1 LKEECREEC
10 LKERVKMEVIR
21 RLCVLGYLESG
32 KAEEYLEVLK
42 EVKLPWCCVDV
53 SRCVRIQKNG
63 GLYTQCERKMEDGD
77 ECKVC
82 SKKEKKYGDVNDRSK
97 VGIMEYRD
105 SEGNGPV
112 QYMKVMKKNGWTKE
126 RVLLEGKILGVS
138 VPLCHF
144 EEEVG
149 KRGRPRKSCVEKGVE
164 VEKCEKKKRGRPRK
178 EKKSSNIAGEELIA
192 SLLKERDEAVVN
204 EEVINDDVINE
215 EVVNEEVINEE
226 EDDEEETV
234 VVKYEIGG
242 VTYLKTVENV
252 LYDMESHELVGV
264 WNEKTK
270 KIEVCEDEE

>member
-1 LKEECREEC
+1 
-10 LKERVKMEVIR
+10 
-21 RLCVLGYLESG
+21 
-32 KAEEYLEVLK
+32 
-42 EVKLPWCCVDV
+42 V
-53 SRCVRIQKNG
+53 SKCVRIKKNG
-63 GLYTQCERKMEDGD
+63 GLYTQCDGKKEEGE

-82 SKKEKKYGDVNDRSK
+82 SKKEKKYGDVKDRMR

-105 SEGNGPV
+105 SEGKGPV
-112 QYMKVMKKNGWTKE
+112 QYVKIMKKNGWTKE

-149 KRGRPRKSCVEKGVE
+149 KRGRPRKESVEKGVE
-164 VEKCEKKKRGRPRK
+164 KSVEVKKRGRPRK

-192 SLLKERDEAVVN
+192 SLLKERDE
-204 EEVINDDVINE
+204 EVINEDVINE
-215 EVVNEEVINEE
+215 DVINEDVINE
-226 EDDEEETV
+226 NDKCENDEEETV

-242 VTYLKTVENV
+242 VTYLKTAENV

-270 KIEVCEDEE
+270 QIEVCEDEE

>member
-1 LKEECREEC
+1 
-10 LKERVKMEVIR
+10 MEVIR
-21 RLCVLGYLESG
+21 RLCVLGYLEEERVS
-32 KAEEYLEVLK
+32 EYLEVLK
-42 EVKLPWCCVDV
+42 EVKLPWCGVV
-53 SRCVRIQKNG
+53 ESKCVRIKKNG
-63 GLYTQCERKMEDGD
+63 GLYTQCDGKKEYGE

-82 SKKEKKYGDVNDRSK
+82 SKKEKKYGDVKDRMS

-112 QYMKVMKKNGWTKE
+112 QYTKIMKKNGWTKE

-149 KRGRPRKSCVEKGVE
+149 KRGRPRKSCVEKVVE
-164 VEKCEKKKRGRPRK
+164 EKKKRGRPRK

-192 SLLKERDEAVVN
+192 SLLKERDE
-204 EEVINDDVINE
+204 

-226 EDDEEETV
+226 VINEEVINEEEGDEEETV

-252 LYDMESHELVGV
+252 LYDMECHELVGV

-270 KIEVCEDEE
+270 KIEVCEEEE

>member
-1 LKEECREEC
+1 ME
-10 LKERVKMEVIR
+10 VKEVIR
-21 RLCVLGYLESG
+21 RLCVLGYLEFG
-32 KAEEYLEVLK
+32 RECEYLEVLK
-42 EVKLPWCCVDV
+42 EVKLPWCGVV
-53 SRCVRIQKNG
+53 ESRCVRIKKNG
-63 GLYTQCERKMEDGD
+63 GLYTQCDGKKEYGE

-82 SKKEKKYGDVNDRSK
+82 SKKEKKYGDVKDRMS
-97 VGIMEYRD
+97 VGIMEYMD

-112 QYMKVMKKNGWTKE
+112 QYIKVMKRNGWSKE
-126 RVLLEGKILGVS
+126 RVLLEGKMLGVS

-144 EEEVG
+144 VEEVG

-192 SLLKERDEAVVN
+192 SLLKERDE
-204 EEVINDDVINE
+204 

-226 EDDEEETV
+226 VINEEVINEEEGDEEETV

-252 LYDMESHELVGV
+252 LYDMECHELVGV

-270 KIEVCEDEE
+270 KIEVCEEEE

>member
-1 LKEECREEC
+1 ME
-10 LKERVKMEVIR
+10 VKEVIR
-21 RLCVLGYLESG
+21 RLCECGYLEYG
-32 KAEEYLEVLK
+32 MECEYLEVLK
-42 EVKLPWCCVDV
+42 EVKLPWCSVDV
-53 SRCVRIQKNG
+53 SRCVRIKKNG
-63 GLYTQCERKMEDGD
+63 GLYTQCDGKKEYGE

-82 SKKEKKYGDVNDRSK
+82 SKKEKKYGDVKDRMS

-105 SEGNGPV
+105 SEGNGPI
-112 QYMKVMKKNGWTKE
+112 QYIKVMKKNGWTKE
-126 RVLLEGKILGVS
+126 RVLLEGKMLGVS

-144 EEEVG
+144 VEEVG

-164 VEKCEKKKRGRPRK
+164 LEKCEKKKRGRPRK

-192 SLLKERDEAVVN
+192 SLLKEREEGSVN
-204 EEVINDDVINE
+204 EDVINE
-215 EVVNEEVINEE
+215 EVINEDVINENDKCE
-226 EDDEEETV
+226 NDEEETV

-242 VTYLKTVENV
+242 VTYLKTAENV

>member
-1 LKEECREEC
+1 
-10 LKERVKMEVIR
+10 MEVIR
-21 RLCVLGYLESG
+21 RLCVLGYLEFGRES
-32 KAEEYLEVLK
+32 EYLEVLK
-42 EVKLPWCCVDV
+42 EVKLPWCGVNV
-53 SRCVRIQKNG
+53 KKCVRIEKNG
-63 GLYTQCERKMEDGD
+63 GLYTQCEREKECGE

-82 SKKEKKYGDVNDRSK
+82 SKKENKYGVVSDREN

-112 QYMKVMKKNGWTKE
+112 GYMKVMKKNGWTKE
-126 RVLLEGKILGVS
+126 RVLLEGKIMGVE

-149 KRGRPRKSCVEKGVE
+149 KRGRPRKESVEKG

-192 SLLKERDEAVVN
+192 SLLKER
-204 EEVINDDVINE
+204 EEIVKEE
-215 EVVNEEVINEE
+215 EVVKEEKKE
-226 EDDEEETV
+226 EDVEDEEEETV

-242 VTYLKTVENV
+242 VTYLKTMENV

-270 KIEVCEDEE
+270 KIEVCEEEE

>member
-1 LKEECREEC
+1 
-10 LKERVKMEVIR
+10 MEVIR
-21 RLCVLGYLESG
+21 RLCVLGYLECGRES
-32 KAEEYLEVLK
+32 EYLEVLK

-53 SRCVRIQKNG
+53 SRCVRIEKNG
-63 GLYTQCERKMEDGD
+63 GLYTQCERKKEKGE

-82 SKKEKKYGDVNDRSK
+82 SKKEKKYGDVIDREK
-97 VGIMEYRD
+97 VGVMEYMD
-105 SEGNGPV
+105 SEGKGPI

-126 RVLLEGKILGVS
+126 RVLLEGKIMGVE

-144 EEEVG
+144 EEDVG
-149 KRGRPRKSCVEKGVE
+149 KRGRPRKSSVEKGVE
-164 VEKCEKKKRGRPRK
+164 KSVELKKRGRPRK

-192 SLLKERDEAVVN
+192 SLLKEREESVKDVVVETEEAKKRC
-204 EEVINDDVINE
+204 
-215 EVVNEEVINEE
+215 E
-226 EDDEEETV
+226 EDVEEEEETV

-270 KIEVCEDEE
+270 KIEVCEEEE

>member
-1 LKEECREEC
+1 
-10 LKERVKMEVIR
+10 MEVIR
-21 RLCVLGYLESG
+21 RLCECGYLECGRES
-32 KAEEYLEVLK
+32 EYLEVLK
-42 EVKLPWCCVDV
+42 EVKLPWCGVV
-53 SRCVRIQKNG
+53 EWRCVRIEKNG
-63 GLYTQCERKMEDGD
+63 GLYTQCERKKEYGE

-105 SEGNGPV
+105 SEGNGPMP
-112 QYMKVMKKNGWTKE
+112 YMKIMKKNGWTKE
-126 RVLLEGKILGVS
+126 RVLLEGKLMGVE

-149 KRGRPRKSCVEKGVE
+149 KRGRPRKSSVEKGVE
-164 VEKCEKKKRGRPRK
+164 KSVEVKKRGRPRK

-192 SLLKERDEAVVN
+192 SLLKER
-204 EEVINDDVINE
+204 EEVVKEE
-215 EVVNEEVINEE
+215 EVVNEEKKE
-226 EDDEEETV
+226 EDEEEETV

-270 KIEVCEDEE
+270 EIEVCEEEE